1 MFSLVQVAQ
10 ASSHVVA
17 AQGFVDKINKA
28 ILFPLIML
36 MMAVAF
42 LFFLYGA
49 FEYVKNANNE
59 SARETGRNHLMYGV
73 IGMLVMLSALAIL
86 NIAAGTFGLSVPSSS
101 SAPETS
107 LRPQARPDRA
117 PATSPAGPCYSLGDC
132 GPSQR
137 SDPYDALREELQY
150 SGGIALGTP
159 RMTLV
164 ETGEKSMALAQI
176 DEYYRLG
183 HITPETRDRL
193 IVAVGADTTHPGQVS
208 TNPLPDINIPEN
220 ADPIPVGGNGLD
232 LSDPRSGVSEVPSVP
247 IVVTAADFQS
257 IRDNLIING
266 ISVEYAE
273 AIVIG
278 LQYTNTDTGLH
289 ANLEPYVTEGLVDQS
304 IVDATVENIMSR
316 Q

>member
-1 MFSLVQVAQ
+1 
-10 ASSHVVA
+10 
-17 AQGFVDKINKA
+17 
-28 ILFPLIML
+28 
-36 MMAVAF
+36 
-42 LFFLYGA
+42 
-49 FEYVKNANNE
+49 
-59 SARETGRNHLMYGV
+59 
-73 IGMLVMLSALAIL
+73 
-86 NIAAGTFGLSVPSSS
+86 
-101 SAPETS
+101 
-107 LRPQARPDRA
+107 
-117 PATSPAGPCYSLGDC
+117 
-132 GPSQR
+132 
-137 SDPYDALREELQY
+137 
-150 SGGIALGTP
+150 
-159 RMTLV
+159 MTLV

-193 IVAVGADTTHPGQVS
+193 IVAVGADTTRPGQVS

-220 ADPIPVGGNGLD
+220 AGPIPAGGDGLD